1 MAYQFRLTTMLK
13 LRDQARDERRREL
26 AQAYEAERILRERMA
41 ELQAEIETTRERTRI
56 IGGAGSINIEELLNA
71 RRYAL
76 VMKSQV
82 AEAQAQVKLV
92 LEEVERRRLAL
103 LEADRDVKVLE
114 KLRERQSE
122 QYGEIQRKQENKE
135 LDEAALRGFS
145 RQREAAL

>member
-13 LRDQARDERRREL
+13 LREQARDERRREL
-26 AQAYEAERILRERMA
+26 AQAYEAERILNARMT
-41 ELQAEIETTRERTRI
+41 EMQAEIEATRQRTRI
-56 IGGAGSINIEELLNA
+56 AGGAGSINIEELLNA

-82 AEAQAQVKLV
+82 LDAEAQVKLV

-114 KLRERQSE
+114 KLRERQSD
-122 QYGEIQRKQENKE
+122 QHGELERKQENKQ

-145 RQREAAL
+145 RQQEATL